1 LSVYRRP
8 DPIPRPRQEP
18 QQAPSP
24 LQPVRPEPD
33 DLNHLVARKIFAA
46 ISSGH
51 FAEGSILPNEFAL
64 GETLGVSRTAL
75 REAIKGLSSKGMLET
90 RRRRGTQV
98 TDRSQWTL
106 IDGEVIN
113 WSRKDGDT
121 RISEELW
128 QGLKL
133 VMPELARL
141 AATNPMRVRLG
152 SAAASGVQRTL
163 AIAAL
168 LTEIAR
174 MSGNRFLTSLAS
186 ISLISLARD
195 DRPFLDKRFG
205 AISEK
210 AVETLRQ
217 AVISGDAAGAVDAIA
232 DCFEPA
238 GPAVRVEP
246 EAFAD

>member
-1 LSVYRRP
+1 M
-8 DPIPRPRQEP
+8 
-18 QQAPSP
+18 AG
-24 LQPVRPEPD
+24 VRLHYVRGGTGP
-33 DLNHLVARKIFAA
+33 
-46 ISSGH
+46 
-51 FAEGSILPNEFAL
+51 AL
-64 GETLGVSRTAL
+64 GLLHGWPQTWAE
-75 REAIKGLSSKGMLET
+75 
-90 RRRRGTQV
+90 
-98 TDRSQWTL
+98 
-106 IDGEVIN
+106 
-113 WSRKDGDT
+113 
-121 RISEELW
+121 W
-128 QGLKL
+128 QP

-152 SAAASGVQRTL
+152 SAAASGAQRTL

-195 DRPFLDKRFG
+195 DRLFLDKRFG

-217 AVISGDAAGAVDAIA
+217 AVISGDAAGAVNAIA
-232 DCFEPA
+232 ECFEPT